1 MDRDG
6 IVASLVDR
14 CKSLIEK
21 VLSTSED
28 NGLAGASLLLFEKFR
43 DVARQTLQAWAD
55 LRARELRTSTVESCC
70 EGAAMHFVH
79 ARSVT
84 VRTLFGEVIV
94 PVRTCRCAG
103 CGTYRRPDDRIL
115 GVPEA
120 GAFSDDVRS
129 LLTPLVA
136 ELPHRVA
143 SDLLE
148 QLTGVR
154 LSSQGAQGIIDSV
167 AGDLENW
174 RDEREDQ
181 ESQVVSRVRDEDEG
195 EDELRLEVAMDGVK
209 AHIDGRWMEP
219 KVASLQVRRVV
230 RDGDEPKLGEVVA
243 RRYTCVLGSADD
255 LGASIRRV
263 IRESEWSHLRIGAV
277 LGDGAPWIWNLA
289 GRLFPGAPQILDWF
303 HLKEHFYE
311 FANAQFGEGNPEAKA
326 WVDAKMLRL
335 GEDRVGDVLS
345 ALNRMKPRNRTASE
359 ERFNLARYVKTNK
372 GRIAYQ
378 KALGD
383 GGAIGSG
390 AVEGACKHLIQARF
404 KRAGMRWKRVGF
416 LNVLEFR
423 VARLNGNL
431 SDFWKA
437 RGLPSRGVA

>member
-129 LLTPLVA
+129 LLTPLLA

-181 ESQVVSRVRDEDEG
+181 ESQVVSRVRDG
-195 EDELRLEVAMDGVK
+195 RGRGRRRASARGRHGWCQGPHRRKMDG
-209 AHIDGRWMEP
+209 AQGGLASSSTCRQRW
-219 KVASLQVRRVV
+219 RR
-230 RDGDEPKLGEVVA
+230 A
-243 RRYTCVLGSADD
+243 
-255 LGASIRRV
+255 
-263 IRESEWSHLRIGAV
+263 
-277 LGDGAPWIWNLA
+277 
-289 GRLFPGAPQILDWF
+289 
-303 HLKEHFYE
+303 
-311 FANAQFGEGNPEAKA
+311 
-326 WVDAKMLRL
+326 
-335 GEDRVGDVLS
+335 
-345 ALNRMKPRNRTASE
+345 
-359 ERFNLARYVKTNK
+359 
-372 GRIAYQ
+372 
-378 KALGD
+378 
-383 GGAIGSG
+383 
-390 AVEGACKHLIQARF
+390 QAR
-404 KRAGMRWKRVGF
+404 
-416 LNVLEFR
+416 
-423 VARLNGNL
+423 
-431 SDFWKA
+431 
-437 RGLPSRGVA
+437 